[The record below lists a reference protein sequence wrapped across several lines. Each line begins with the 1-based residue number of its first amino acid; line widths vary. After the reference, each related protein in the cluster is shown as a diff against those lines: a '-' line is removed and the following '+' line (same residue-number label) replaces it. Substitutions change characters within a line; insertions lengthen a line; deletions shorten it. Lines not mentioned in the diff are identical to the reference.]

1 MSEAARNI
9 YDGLEADLVSRG
21 KLDANGDSTEYK
33 DDVIAMIDGCTTIY
47 TMLELSN
54 PTPSDLDDLIGTIR
68 KVVGYQMTLIAGALY
83 IGDTVSAETIRTN
96 MDGYIRMLG
105 DLGAR

>member
-9 YDGLEADLVSRG
+9 YDGLESDLVSRG
-21 KLDANGDSTEYK
+21 RLDANGDSTEYK
-33 DDVIAMIDGCTTIY
+33 DDVIAMIDGCTKIS
-47 TMLELSN
+47 TMLEMSN
-54 PTPSDLDDLIGTIR
+54 PSPSDLDDLVVTVR
-68 KVVGYQMTLIAGALY
+68 KVVGHQMKLVAGALS

-96 MDGYIRMLG
+96 MNVYIKMLG